1 MAAGSPSNRLNR
13 EPFAHHQPLAAVVV
27 ALATGIVVDRW
38 LVSYSLTTWWIIAW
52 LALIAWAKLW
62 RVESQR
68 AAAAML
74 LTAIVALGGAWHHWC
89 WNLFGDDDLAHGA
102 QIATQ
107 PICLDAIAVSGPRI
121 VAAPPPNPLR
131 AVAQGD
137 ESRMVV
143 RAVRVRDGQVWR
155 PASGEALMQVDG
167 HLLGVQPGDQLRIL
181 GQFARPEPQQNP
193 GEFDFSAHHR
203 ADRRLCVVR
212 SDFPECITT
221 RERGSAWNWRRWL
234 DAIRIRAN
242 RLLAQQLAQSQ
253 SPLAGALLLGER
265 QQVDFDQTDAYF
277 RTGTIH
283 LFSIS
288 GLHVGILAGAL
299 FGAARYGLAP
309 RRIALIGVAVLTIA
323 YCLLTDS
330 QPPVVRATILVVV
343 SCFAWMTLRRPS
355 LINALS
361 LAAIVV
367 LAINPADLFRI
378 GPQLSFL
385 AVATL
390 AWFEPYLLPTAPT
403 DPLDRLIAR
412 TRPWPQRF
420 ARGIVIYFWKLLV
433 VTTVIWAVALPLIL
447 YRFHLFSPVAMLLN
461 PLIALPVTLAMLAGF
476 GTLVVGAIFSP
487 AAIPIAWFC
496 DLMLW
501 LTQRAVDV
509 GAALPNGHWYTPG
522 PPLVLVLVFYAGLAC
537 AFAVPHWR
545 PPRRWCVALLVAWLA
560 ALLLT
565 PVAVRRGPSWMGS
578 EPELR
583 TTFISVGHGCSALLE
598 LPSGKAVLYDA
609 GQLGSPLAGTQAIAA
624 VLWSKQ
630 ISHLDAVIVSHADID
645 HYNALPGLVD
655 RFSIGTVYVS
665 PVMFENES
673 SALNALHESIDAA
686 HIPLAEI
693 FAGDQLRTGDA
704 SRIEVLHPPRRGVIG
719 SDNANSIVLLVDYGG
734 HRLLLT
740 GDLESPGLNDL
751 LAEEPLDVDLALAP
765 HHGSVRSSPAG
776 FAAWCSPEFVLISG
790 GHSFDSTAAEAA
802 FAAAGA
808 TVLHTARDG
817 AIEIRLSADTLQA
830 TPWTAHNLSR

>member
-1 MAAGSPSNRLNR
+1 
-13 EPFAHHQPLAAVVV
+13 
-27 ALATGIVVDRW
+27 
-38 LVSYSLTTWWIIAW
+38 
-52 LALIAWAKLW
+52 
-62 RVESQR
+62 
-68 AAAAML
+68 
-74 LTAIVALGGAWHHWC
+74 
-89 WNLFGDDDLAHGA
+89 
-102 QIATQ
+102 
-107 PICLDAIAVSGPRI
+107 
-121 VAAPPPNPLR
+121 
-131 AVAQGD
+131 
-137 ESRMVV
+137 
-143 RAVRVRDGQVWR
+143 
-155 PASGEALMQVDG
+155 MQVDG
-167 HLLGVQPGDQLRIL
+167 HLLGVQPGDRLHIFGQL
-181 GQFARPEPQQNP
+181 ARPEPQLNP

-203 ADRRLCVVR
+203 ADRRLCIVR
-212 SDFPECITT
+212 SDFPECVATLQ
-221 RERGSAWNWRRWL
+221 RGSTWNWRRWI

-242 RLLAQQLAQSQ
+242 RLLAQQLTQSQ

-265 QQVDFDQTDAYF
+265 QQVDFDATDAYF

-309 RRIALIGVAVLTIA
+309 RRIALVGVAVLTIA

-390 AWFEPYLLPTAPT
+390 AWFEPYLLPHAPT

-420 ARGIVIYFWKLLV
+420 AKWFVLYFWKLFV

-447 YRFHLFSPVAMLLN
+447 YRFNLFSPVAMLLN
-461 PLIALPVTLAMLAGF
+461 PLIAIPVTFAMLAGF

-487 AAIPIAWFC
+487 AAMPIAWFC

-501 LTQRAVDV
+501 LTQWAVDI
-509 GAALPNGHWYTPG
+509 GAAMPNGHWYMPG
-522 PPLVLVLVFYAGLAC
+522 PPLALVLIFYVGLGC
-537 AFAVPHWR
+537 AFVLPYWR
-545 PPRRWCVALLVAWLA
+545 PPRRWCVALLVVWIA
-560 ALLLT
+560 ALSLT
-565 PVAVRRGPSWMGS
+565 PVAVRRGPTWAA
-578 EPELR
+578 EKPELR
-583 TTFISVGHGCSALLE
+583 TTFISVGHGCSALIE
-598 LPSGKAVLYDA
+598 LPGGKTVLYDA

-645 HYNALPGLVD
+645 HYNAIPGLID

-665 PVMFENES
+665 PVMFEDES
-673 SALNALHESIDAA
+673 SALAALRTKIDAA
-686 HIPLAEI
+686 HIPVAEI
-693 FAGDQLRTGDA
+693 FAGDKLHTGDA

-719 SDNANSIVLLVDYGG
+719 SDNANSLVLLVEHGG
-734 HRLLLT
+734 RRLLLT
-740 GDLESPGLNDL
+740 GDLESSGLNDM
-751 LAEEPLDVDLALAP
+751 LAEEPLDVDFALAP
-765 HHGSVRSSPAG
+765 HHGSMRSSPAG

-790 GHSFDSTAAEAA
+790 GHAFDSAVAEEA

-808 TVLHTARDG
+808 KVLHTARDG
-817 AIEIRLSADTLQA
+817 AIEIRLTPDTLRA
-830 TPWTAHNLSR
+830 SPWAAHNLSR